1 MDLPQSIFPV
11 ISCSDLDAARDFYRE
26 LLGLDVVFESGW
38 YTLLRSRTDSKVQL
52 GFVLANHPTVPRELG
67 TTTSG
72 VLVSV
77 IVRNVDDVFARA
89 VEMNAKVVWPLCD
102 EAFGQRHFM
111 AADPTGLV
119 VDVITPIRPA
129 RGFLGAVAAWRK
141 ANR

>member
-11 ISCSDLDAARDFYRE
+11 INCSYLDANRDFYRE
-26 LLGLDVVFESGW
+26 LFGLDVVFESGW
-38 YTLLRSRTDSKVQL
+38 YTLLRSRTDSNVQL

-89 VEMNAKVVWPLCD
+89 VEMNAKILWPLPGPRPHRRSLV
-102 EAFGQRHFM
+102 AI
-111 AADPTGLV
+111 APGLSW
-119 VDVITPIRPA
+119 PRRSP
-129 RGFLGAVAAWRK
+129 
-141 ANR
+141 